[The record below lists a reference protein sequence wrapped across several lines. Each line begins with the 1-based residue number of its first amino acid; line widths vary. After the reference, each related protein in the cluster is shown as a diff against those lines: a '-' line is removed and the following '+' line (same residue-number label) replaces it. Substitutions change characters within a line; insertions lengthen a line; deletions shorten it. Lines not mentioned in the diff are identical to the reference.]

1 MPSTPSTGRSGCRQA
16 LRPMMRCEPSN
27 RLWPHDLIRTALPR
41 RRAREPN
48 TRPLPPSRRETRTA
62 SRIMV
67 EVCRVLVL
75 EENQVES
82 AETRGIG
89 EHVDLDDLAALYTEA
104 EGDARPSARGPHGFG
119 ASVDERRSRKPGAP
133 REGVGYGRR
142 ASHLPGAPV
151 RAAASSAR
159 STTSG
164 SSSVSS

>member
-1 MPSTPSTGRSGCRQA
+1 
-16 LRPMMRCEPSN
+16 MMRCEPSN

-41 RRAREPN
+41 RRAWEPN
-48 TRPLPPSRRETRTA
+48 TRPLPPSCRETRTA

-104 EGDARPSARGPHGFG
+104 EDDARPSARGPHGSG
-119 ASVDERRSRKPGAP
+119 ASVQAFSPTGT
-133 REGVGYGRR
+133 
-142 ASHLPGAPV
+142 
-151 RAAASSAR
+151 
-159 STTSG
+159 STTSRRT
-164 SSSVSS
+164 